1 MKIKVKATQPFW
13 SMEHDL
19 MEARSN
25 LERDCWEAENLFDAI
40 LTGANSIRL
49 DGDMVGY
56 LDENGELQLYGDWE
70 AYTEEELEAVKV
82 EFDTLDRDEDGYT
95 IALFTSVKKKA
106 IDEKVWAEIDRRE
119 NELGRKLTIEETE
132 EVWKEMEK

>member
-1 MKIKVKATQPFW
+1 MKIKVITGQPFW

-25 LERDCWEAENLFDAI
+25 LERDCWGAENLLDAI

-49 DGDMVGY
+49 DGEMVGY

-70 AYTEEELEAVKV
+70 AYTEEELKAVKV

-95 IALFTSVKKKA
+95 IALFTRVK
-106 IDEKVWAEIDRRE
+106 E
-119 NELGRKLTIEETE
+119 
-132 EVWKEMEK
+132 

>member
-1 MKIKVKATQPFW
+1 MKIKVIMDKPFW

-25 LERDCWEAENLFDAI
+25 LERDCWNTSDLMDAI

-49 DGDMVGY
+49 DGEFVGY
-56 LDENGELQLYGDWE
+56 VDEDGELQLYGE
-70 AYTEEELEAVKV
+70 FETFTEEQLRAVKV

-95 IALFTSVKKKA
+95 IALFNRV
-106 IDEKVWAEIDRRE
+106 
-119 NELGRKLTIEETE
+119 EE
-132 EVWKEMEK
+132 